1 MASITVYWRNANEY
15 GVSQNQGRYFLMVL
29 RALSSTVLM
38 NTILLL
44 LFWVASSIN
53 NASAQAAPKL
63 GHQSAENIGLELSS
77 EVQDAIQNGVS
88 IMFLCQ
94 YAERK
99 TFWFLSRSA
108 NIKQHHFSL
117 KRHAL
122 SNQYIVKRNDLN
134 ALKLFRSLDEATR
147 YIAAQSV
154 LQLEFYHDSDT
165 LNSMRLS
172 LNKFDLPAPMR
183 LKAFLSSAWDVDT
196 GWVLW

>member
-1 MASITVYWRNANEY
+1 MASITVYWRNANEC
-15 GVSQNQGRYFLMVL
+15 GLSQNLGKYLLMFL
-29 RALSSTVLM
+29 RALSSTVLI
-38 NTILLL
+38 NAVFLL
-44 LFWVASSIN
+44 LFGVAGSIN
-53 NASAQAAPKL
+53 NASAQTAPKL
-63 GHQSAENIGLELSS
+63 GLKSAENINLKLSN
-77 EVQDAIQNGVS
+77 EVQGAIQNGVT
-88 IMFLCQ
+88 IMFRCQ

-122 SNQYIVKRNDLN
+122 SNQYIVKRIDLD

-154 LQLEFYHDSDT
+154 LLLEFYHDSDT

-183 LKAFLSSAWDVDT
+183 LNAFLSSAWAVDT
-196 GWVLW
+196 GWLLW